1 MTFSARLPMNLAI
14 CHRHS
19 PKGNKPNIWLQET
32 WWYTRLSQS
41 VFVILTMNLKR
52 KNGGNMIVTVL
63 HYLIFLD
70 IEFYN

>member
-1 MTFSARLPMNLAI
+1 
-14 CHRHS
+14 
-19 PKGNKPNIWLQET
+19 
-32 WWYTRLSQS
+32 
-41 VFVILTMNLKR
+41 MNLK